1 MQNVVGKKSLAGFII
16 TVVANVVLDLLVLW
30 NWGLGIMFFAFVG
43 ITVFFVVSG
52 VLELRKT
59 ISADHNGV
67 MVNGV
72 LIPYASV
79 GTMEVKNSVWQK
91 NVSLVTM
98 EGATYRVNVTNPE
111 EVANVVMANKAIVVG
126 QMPQQF

>member
-1 MQNVVGKKSLAGFII
+1 MNVLI
-16 TVVANVVLDLLVLW
+16 D
-30 NWGLGIMFFAFVG
+30 LGILFTQGPGILFFAFVG
-43 ITVFFVVSG
+43 MTVFFVVSG

-72 LIPYASV
+72 LVPYASV
-79 GTMEVKNSVWQK
+79 GNMEVKNSIWQK

-98 EGATYRVNVTNPE
+98 EGVTYRVNVTNPE
-111 EVANVVMANKAIVVG
+111 EVANVVMANKAIAFG